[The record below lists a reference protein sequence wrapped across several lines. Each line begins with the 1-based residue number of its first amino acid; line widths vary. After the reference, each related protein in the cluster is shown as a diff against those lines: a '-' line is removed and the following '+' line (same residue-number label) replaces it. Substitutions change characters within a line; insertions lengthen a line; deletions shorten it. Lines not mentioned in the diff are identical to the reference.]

1 MLEDGIDICNVN
13 VLNIALVSI
22 SALTIMESDLGL
34 EDDRRM
40 HSIVL
45 LFDIAS
51 FAKIWF
57 HLYKMIPIGMSS

>member
-1 MLEDGIDICNVN
+1 
-13 VLNIALVSI
+13 
-22 SALTIMESDLGL
+22 MESDLGF